1 MFCMFDVL
9 IDKFSEILIRTS
21 KGEYFSNIFIHPPS
35 PSSTPHPP
43 PRTATFWWT
52 SSPARSPSRR
62 ASAAS
67 CFTRSFGCASRP
79 TMAPSGLQDQ
89 PIAQFDYDS
98 FFRANTIKSQFPLQ
112 WGSIIFGRPHVGWL
126 HVFFLWCFVIAVRSS
141 RCCDD
146 VRVSNVRDEIV
157 MKWGKKM
164 L

>member
-21 KGEYFSNIFIHPPS
+21 KVEYFSNIFIHPPS

-98 FFRANTIKSQFPLQ
+98 VFRANTIKSQFPLQ
-112 WGSIIFGRPHVGWL
+112 RGSIIFGRPHVGWL
-126 HVFFLWCFVIAVRSS
+126 HVFFMMLCYRGAFQQMLWWCSS
-141 RCCDD
+141 FKR
-146 VRVSNVRDEIV
+146 
-157 MKWGKKM
+157 
-164 L
+164 